1 MRLLPDGAPWAG
13 VQRLVSIEGPAR
25 ASAFLRARRAIR
37 RGRAMPAGVPVDL
50 QVAAMAD
57 RGSMP
62 VLGTAGQMQARVDRA
77 GRLARRRAARHPDDD
92 WQRRR
97 AERAYGMAEGS
108 AQFDRELDVEVAG
121 RAANT
126 IRL

>member
-1 MRLLPDGAPWAG
+1 MLARLLAAAASWFQRRPAVRLLPDGAPWAG

-25 ASAFLRARRAIR
+25 ASAFLR
-37 RGRAMPAGVPVDL
+37 
-50 QVAAMAD
+50 
-57 RGSMP
+57 
-62 VLGTAGQMQARVDRA
+62 
-77 GRLARRRAARHPDDD
+77 ARRRAARHPDDD